1 MFFLVLMLIVGVI
14 IFYPYEIEQPSQKH
28 QKALTNE
35 ARLQM
40 KINRALEKEKRAKDI
55 KRGLFNEFY
64 TYNPHG
70 SPWEFN
76 EWKERANMEDK
87 ANNPQRY
94 QVGVRKPPKQK
105 HKKLNKRG

>member
-40 KINRALEKEKRAKDI
+40 KINKTLQKEREMKQI
-55 KRGLFNEFY
+55 KKELIKEFY

-70 SPWEFN
+70 GIWEFN
-76 EWKERANMEDK
+76 EWKEGANIEDK
-87 ANNPQRY
+87 ARNPQRY
-94 QVGVRKPPKQK
+94 KVGVKKQPKQK
-105 HKKLNKRG
+105 NKKVNK

>member
-14 IFYPYEIEQPSQKH
+14 IFYPYEMEQPSQKH

-40 KINRALEKEKRAKDI
+40 KINKTLQKEREMKQI
-55 KRGLFNEFY
+55 KKELIKEFY

-70 SPWEFN
+70 GIWEFN
-76 EWKERANMEDK
+76 EWKEGANIEDK
-87 ANNPQRY
+87 AHNPQRY
-94 QVGVRKPPKQK
+94 QVRVKKPPKQK
-105 HKKLNKRG
+105 HKKVNK

>member
-1 MFFLVLMLIVGVI
+1 MFLLVLMLIVGVI

-40 KINRALEKEKRAKDI
+40 KINKALQKEREMKQI
-55 KRGLFNEFY
+55 KKKLIKEFY

-70 SPWEFN
+70 TPWEFN
-76 EWKERANMEDK
+76 EWKERANIEDK
-87 ANNPQRY
+87 ASNPHRY

-105 HKKLNKRG
+105 HKKVNK

>member
-40 KINRALEKEKRAKDI
+40 KINKTLQKEREMKQI
-55 KRGLFNEFY
+55 KKELIKEFY

-70 SPWEFN
+70 GIWEFN
-76 EWKERANMEDK
+76 EWKEGANIEDK
-87 ANNPQRY
+87 AHNPQRY
-94 QVGVRKPPKQK
+94 QVRVKKPPKQK
-105 HKKLNKRG
+105 HKKVNK